1 MATVVDEDEEG
12 SPSIEARILKAISH
26 LVVVKISET
35 EDEVDFNNEVT
46 SLNIGAIIVY
56 NNNSANH
63 KSSYLSACK

>member
-1 MATVVDEDEEG
+1 MVDEDEEG

-63 KSSYLSACK
+63 K

>member
-1 MATVVDEDEEG
+1 MVDEDEEG

-56 NNNSANH
+56 NNNSANR
-63 KSSYLSACK
+63 K